1 MKFES
6 IRDAIENLLLS
17 GATAGKYTV
26 IGYQKTAEDAVIDKR
41 FVTVYYSSGD
51 FPRSS
56 GTEANGPV
64 DHDMS
69 FQLEL
74 TVTEPSKGDASALTD
89 PTATAAERLVALT
102 GFKDACRN
110 ADRELDSFVS
120 TIWNLIMDSRHRDL
134 GYTEKLGSRWIGSF
148 TKGVPDDMQ
157 KFVTLSGIMTLTAK
171 IDEQPAGDTGVE
183 GDYDLVDFDI
193 NGDSVQST
201 GLKFDIS
208 GAVVP

>member
-1 MKFES
+1 MKFEA

-17 GATAGKYTV
+17 GATAGNYTV

-41 FVTVYYSSGD
+41 FVTVYYSSGE

-56 GTEANGPV
+56 GAEASGPI

-74 TVTEPSKGDASALTD
+74 TVTQPSKGDAGALTD
-89 PTATAAERLVALT
+89 AGATPAERLAALT
-102 GFKDACRN
+102 GFKDACRL
-110 ADRELDSFVS
+110 ADRALDSFVS
-120 TIWNLIMDSRHRDL
+120 TIWNLIMDSRNRDL
-134 GYTEKLGSRWIGSF
+134 GYSENLGSRWIGSF
-148 TKGVPDDMQ
+148 QKGQPDDMQ
-157 KFVTLSGIMTLTAK
+157 KFVTLSGILTLTAK
-171 IDEQPAGDTGVE
+171 IDELPAGDPGVD
-183 GDYDLVDFDI
+183 GDDHVVDFDI

-208 GAVVP
+208 GNPIP